1 MTKHYVYVLRS
12 LADRQFYV
20 GLTNDLP
27 TRTQSHNLGL
37 VPSTKR
43 RGPFELVYWEGCLN
57 RGDAAQREKS
67 IQRAFHSQARP
78 IQHMSVFH
86 RRRYVPLPREIVS
99 EAVLDITLAP
109 GAFQIRLPLRGVLLA
124 EASLPIDQFE
134 GNLREVASAASE
146 KTNAPE
152 NFSSRRVPPQNKVV
166 SRSVTMMVA
175 GSLHGHAPTVLRAR
189 TRT

>member
-124 EASLPIDQFE
+124 EASLPNRPVRRESE
-134 GNLREVASAASE
+134 GGGV
-146 KTNAPE
+146 
-152 NFSSRRVPPQNKVV
+152 RRFRKNK
-166 SRSVTMMVA
+166 
-175 GSLHGHAPTVLRAR
+175 RAR
-189 TRT
+189 EFLLPARSPSEQGC